1 MKSSFYF
8 RFPELIAT
16 GTKLDNC
23 PVTFEQISNLLSLAN
38 KLTCLRIVFGSP
50 IIVNSGYRSPE
61 VNSLV
66 GGVPNSKHLDGLA
79 ADITCSPLEFDKLC
93 IVCQSFFDRGLF
105 TECIVKSN
113 FIHVAI

>member
-8 RFPELIAT
+8 RFPELIKT
-16 GTKLDNC
+16 ETKLKNC
-23 PVTFEQISNLLSLAN
+23 PVTFEQISNLLDLAT

-66 GGVPNSKHLDGLA
+66 GGVSNSKHIDGLA
-79 ADITCSPLEFDKLC
+79 ADITCSPLEFEKLSN
-93 IVCQSFFDRGLF
+93 VCKSFYDRGLF
-105 TECIVKSN
+105 TEYILKSN
-113 FIHVAI
+113 YIHVAI